1 MMVNGKMDRRADME
15 PNLTSLMEVNMKE
28 NIIMIDRKE
37 LGPLYGV
44 IKKSI
49 LVNGDMVYFMEKV
62 PRQVQMAQCILE
74 NGEMDFLMVR
84 VNANM
89 KIEADTMDS
98 GEMGNL
104 MEKELNSIWME
115 ASTPENG

>member
-1 MMVNGKMDRRADME
+1 
-15 PNLTSLMEVNMKE
+15 
-28 NIIMIDRKE
+28 
-37 LGPLYGV
+37 
-44 IKKSI
+44 
-49 LVNGDMVYFMEKV
+49 
-62 PRQVQMAQCILE
+62 MAQCILE